1 MFFFQRWCMIRFLV
15 PGGLKVV
22 CAPYGVEPES
32 WMSVLAYDSLSY
44 MRMRELYSG
53 CVSVAEMA
61 ESPMSAPPPS
71 PQKAMTLMGSSL
83 IFPLR
88 MSALRP
94 AAVPSAAEPLDP
106 SCVCIQGTTHEVL

>member
-1 MFFFQRWCMIRFLV
+1 
-15 PGGLKVV
+15 
-22 CAPYGVEPES
+22 
-32 WMSVLAYDSLSY
+32 
-44 MRMRELYSG
+44 
-53 CVSVAEMA
+53 
-61 ESPMSAPPPS
+61 MSAPPPS